1 MTPADRPP
9 HGCGSGSV
17 PARPGPPSN
26 VDLRASRRPADSP
39 RRWARAFGPAAALGF
54 ATSLVLA
61 GPAGCGGGSDEDYKA
76 RPQPSGRTANLPSVP
91 TLPQKPKKQG
101 DAYTVYG
108 AIHDLRSR
116 VHGPKLRGKTVSI
129 VGYITKTNLGDAPPC
144 AVHPGGVKDKPE
156 CEKEPPP
163 VPAFW
168 IADDKEATDKESIKV
183 LGFASNYARLYDA
196 IRKYRGASKESAK
209 DDVWGVDIPNPVP
222 NKGAKV
228 KVTGTYN
235 YTFTKASQGTES
247 DPLNGVIT
255 YESLTYLEPP
265 PEAAKL
271 PGM

>member
-1 MTPADRPP
+1 MASASVSAPVRARALSAAARALGPA
-9 HGCGSGSV
+9 
-17 PARPGPPSN
+17 
-26 VDLRASRRPADSP
+26 ASRRTLGPVA
-39 RRWARAFGPAAALGF
+39 ALAAALVLALGGPAA
-54 ATSLVLA
+54 
-61 GPAGCGGGSDEDYKA
+61 CGGGGDEEYKP
-76 RPQPSGRTANLPSVP
+76 RPSPSGRGANLPAVP

-101 DAYTVYG
+101 DAYTIYG

-116 VHGPKLRGKTVSI
+116 VHGPKLQGKTISI

-144 AVHPGGVKDKPE
+144 AVHPGGVKDKPD

-168 IADDKEATDKESIKV
+168 IADEKEATDRDSIKV

-196 IRKYRGASKESAK
+196 IRKYRGGSKENAK

-228 KVTGTYN
+228 KVTGVYN

-255 YESLTYLEPP
+255 YESLTYIEPP
-265 PEAAKL
+265 PEVAKL

>member
-1 MTPADRPP
+1 MA
-9 HGCGSGSV
+9 
-17 PARPGPPSN
+17 PS
-26 VDLRASRRPADSP
+26 RAL
-39 RRWARAFGPAAALGF
+39 GPALAI
-54 ATSLVLA
+54 ATALVLA
-61 GPAGCGGGSDEDYKA
+61 LGGPTACGGGGDEEYKP
-76 RPQPSGRTANLPSVP
+76 RPSPSGRGANLPAVP

-116 VHGPKLRGKTVSI
+116 VHGPKLQGKTISI
-129 VGYITKTNLGDAPPC
+129 VGYITKTNLSDAPPC
-144 AVHPGGVKDKPE
+144 AVHPGGVKDKPD

-168 IADDKEATDKESIKV
+168 ISDEKEATDRDSIKV

-196 IRKYRGASKESAK
+196 IRKYRGGSKENAK

-228 KVTGTYN
+228 KVTGLYN

-255 YESLTYLEPP
+255 YESLTYIEPP
-265 PEAAKL
+265 PEVAKL

>member
-1 MTPADRPP
+1 MTPDDRPP
-9 HGCGSGSV
+9 HGCGTRSAS
-17 PARPGPPSN
+17 ARPG
-26 VDLRASRRPADSP
+26 RPDSP
-39 RRWARAFGPAAALGF
+39 PPGRRALAPAPPGPRFGRAAPLAPLAAAL
-54 ATSLVLA
+54 ALALA
-61 GPAGCGGGSDEDYKA
+61 GPAACSGGGDEDYKA
-76 RPQPSGRTANLPSVP
+76 RPSPSGRAANLPSVP

-116 VHGPKLRGKTVSI
+116 VHGPKLQGKTISV

-156 CEKEPPP
+156 CEKDPPP

-168 IADDKEATDKESIKV
+168 IADDKEAPERESIKV

-196 IRKYRGASKESAK
+196 IRKYKGGSKESAK

-228 KVTGTYN
+228 KVTGVYN
-235 YTFTKASQGTES
+235 FTFTKASQGTES
-247 DPLNGVIT
+247 DPLNGVLT

-265 PEAAKL
+265 PEPAKL